1 MEGKLAYIADLIVK
15 SLNDNK
21 IELKRMFKSSVDK
34 VGVRYCYLDNL
45 LPENLAL
52 QIYNCFPEKE
62 KMREMSSFREKKYTS
77 KNFDQF
83 NLLLSDVTFAIQ
95 EPTVIQIIE
104 EITGIKNQQAD
115 ATLYAGGLSL
125 MDKYSFLNPHID
137 NSHEQTRS
145 FYRTLNLLYYVS
157 PDWKLEYGGNLELWD
172 NKVKE
177 NVTIVSRFNRLVIM
191 ETNPWSWH
199 SVSPIVVDKKRAC
212 VSNYYFSVDSPI
224 GRDYF
229 NVTSFSGRPNQKI
242 RRLYSNVDSK
252 LRNIIRLIFP
262 TGIGKVDVY
271 SGKSKENK

>member
-1 MEGKLAYIADLIVK
+1 MEGKLTYIADLIFK
-15 SLNDNK
+15 SLAANK
-21 IELKRMFKSSVDK
+21 LELKRMFESSVEK
-34 VGVRYCYLDNL
+34 VGIRYCYLDNL
-45 LPENLAL
+45 LQENLAL
-52 QIYNCFPEKE
+52 EIFNCFPEKE

-83 NLLLSDVTFAIQ
+83 NSLLSDITFAIQ
-95 EPTVIQIIE
+95 ETKVIKIVE

-115 ATLYAGGLSL
+115 ATLYAGGLSF
-125 MDKYSFLNPHID
+125 MDKDNFLNPHID

-145 FYRTLNLLYYVS
+145 LYRTLNLLYYIS
-157 PDWKLEYGGNLELWD
+157 PDWKIDYGGNLELWD
-172 NKVKE
+172 KKVRE
-177 NVTIVSRFNRLVIM
+177 NVTIVSQFNRLVIM

-199 SVSPIVVDKKRAC
+199 SVSPIVVDKKRVC
-212 VSNYYFSVDSPI
+212 VSNYYFSPDSPI

-252 LRNIIRLIFP
+252 LRNLIRFIFP

-271 SGKSKENK
+271 SGKIKHN